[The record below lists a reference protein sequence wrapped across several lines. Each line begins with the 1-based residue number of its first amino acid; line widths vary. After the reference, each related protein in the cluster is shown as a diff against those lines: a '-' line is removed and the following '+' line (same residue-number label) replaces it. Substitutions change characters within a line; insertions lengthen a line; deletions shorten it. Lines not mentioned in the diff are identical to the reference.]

1 MVAEYLGDVDNQ
13 KEIADIFDEKVEK
26 SGKEGEVRNR
36 IQGIMIEVLGEDGYR
51 NFLEGGG
58 DVAKGEGGKPD
69 VMKWLSTLPK
79 KTQEELLRRL
89 ESLKDQ
95 DQELAVGIKDVQ
107 EEVGNDKEGLAFV
120 EAAKE
125 IAQEKGENLDETLWT
140 GIVSMLSGLFN
151 VAWGVL
157 QLFFSHPL
165 AMTGI
170 AALFYIAYKGRK
182 GGRRW

>member
-1 MVAEYLGDVDNQ
+1 M
-13 KEIADIFDEKVEK
+13 
-26 SGKEGEVRNR
+26 R
-36 IQGIMIEVLGEDGYR
+36 
-51 NFLEGGG
+51 
-58 DVAKGEGGKPD
+58 
-69 VMKWLSTLPK
+69 
-79 KTQEELLRRL
+79 
-89 ESLKDQ
+89 
-95 DQELAVGIKDVQ
+95 
-107 EEVGNDKEGLAFV
+107 FV

-157 QLFFSHPL
+157 QLFFAHPL

-182 GGRRW
+182 GGHRW